1 MKTKVIF
8 KKIYWFNAENPI
20 VEINAIFPEEI
31 ESKVNGET
39 LYMGYAH
46 IGQHTAIHEDFL
58 NKNEVGVH
66 KVENTSINI
75 KNSGIKIPE
84 VTVENTSNGLV
95 SEAVIINS

>member
-1 MKTKVIF
+1 MKTKVVF

-20 VEINAIFPEEI
+20 VEVNAIFPEEI
-31 ESKVNGET
+31 ENKVNGET

-66 KVENTSINI
+66 KVENASQNDYKDLALELEQIGYELDILN
-75 KNSGIKIPE
+75 
-84 VTVENTSNGLV
+84 
-95 SEAVIINS
+95 

>member
-1 MKTKVIF
+1 MKTKVVF
-8 KKIYWFNAENPI
+8 KKIYWCNAENPI

-58 NKNEVGVH
+58 NKNEVGVY
-66 KVENTSINI
+66 KVENASQNDYKELALELEQIGYELEILNYE
-75 KNSGIKIPE
+75 K
-84 VTVENTSNGLV
+84 L
-95 SEAVIINS
+95 